1 MVEGGSRLALILLF
15 PSTKSEVNTKF
26 AQNIYFRP
34 ETTTRKD
41 GIAAEAA
48 GSGPKEGIQDDDTEA
63 DSNSGRIYYWNGH
76 TDID

>member
-1 MVEGGSRLALILLF
+1 MVEGGSRLALILF

-34 ETTTRKD
+34 ETTRKD

-63 DSNSGRIYYWNGH
+63 DSNLLLEWTHGY
-76 TDID
+76 